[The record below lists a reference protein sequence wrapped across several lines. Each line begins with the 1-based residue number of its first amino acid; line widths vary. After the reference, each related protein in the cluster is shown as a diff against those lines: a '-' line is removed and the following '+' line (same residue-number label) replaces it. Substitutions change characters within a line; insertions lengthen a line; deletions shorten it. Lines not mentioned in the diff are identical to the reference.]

1 MDVAAGPE
9 SPAGEQAP
17 DWLARARRVR
27 TLVSVYLPAHFTASE
42 TADVAAF
49 VAAAATADLV
59 TFDGTKPVASLIPVI
74 WDQETAGH
82 GRLLGHLALANPQ
95 WQSVAPGSSALAIV
109 RGPQAYISPSWY
121 PSKARHG
128 RVVPTWNY
136 VTVHFTGP
144 LTVHRDPEWLRDV
157 VTRLT
162 RRHEA
167 GRSAPWAVTDAP
179 PDYINGQL
187 RGIVGVEL
195 TIASVEAKYKLSQN
209 RSAEDQAA
217 VAEALASEPGPGPAG
232 VAALMTESSDL
243 PPVVDLGAD
252 AAVVQV
258 GDGREIGVAERG
270 QPGRGRVLLGLLR
283 VAGTG
288 DDG

>member
-1 MDVAAGPE
+1 M
-9 SPAGEQAP
+9 
-17 DWLARARRVR
+17 R
-27 TLVSVYLPAHFTASE
+27 TLISVYLPAHFTASE

-109 RGPQAYISPSWY
+109 RGPQAYVSPSWY

-232 VAALMTESSDL
+232 VAALMVRGVLVAGGGGPPAAPDL
-243 PPVVDLGAD
+243 P
-252 AAVVQV
+252 AAVCTSAACGSREWAGGV
-258 GDGREIGVAERG
+258 GESTPPARLPSPASTSGRG
-270 QPGRGRVLLGLLR
+270 PGRGCGGRRGR
-283 VAGTG
+283 RWPR
-288 DDG
+288 DRRR